1 LSLNPGTER
10 LFGYEQNEIAGEPI
24 TVLLAPE
31 SHAPVLAAIEALAGE
46 ERSATGAETSEV
58 TGRTR
63 AGSPVPLSMT
73 LGAIDTAEPSLCV
86 VIRDI
91 SHQRELEAALASA
104 GLKADDADKQR
115 TDFLARL
122 SHEIRTPL
130 NAIIGFSELMIEE
143 RFGSAG
149 SERHLSYLTDIRD
162 SGRHVLDLVDDLLDL
177 SRTRSGEP
185 AAAPKGLDLNEVV
198 TQGVSALQPVA
209 ARERIVIRTSF
220 ASGLAPV
227 VADETSLRQIVANVL
242 SHAIERSDAGGQ
254 VIASTAVSDSGD
266 VAFRVRDTGPAI
278 NDQEIKAA
286 LQPFRQWP
294 TARRGEG
301 TGLGLPLAKALVE
314 AHRGSFAVTSR
325 PHEGTLVE
333 VLLPALRILPEGA

>member
-1 LSLNPGTER
+1 MTGTNADIDER
-10 LFGYEQNEIAGEPI
+10 KPREHE
-24 TVLLAPE
+24 LARQ
-31 SHAPVLAAIEALAGE
+31 EAELQQAK
-46 ERSATGAETSEV
+46 EV
-58 TGRTR
+58 
-63 AGSPVPLSMT
+63 A
-73 LGAIDTAEPSLCV
+73 
-86 VIRDI
+86 
-91 SHQRELEAALASA
+91 EAANHAKSEFIA
-104 GLKADDADKQR
+104 NM
-115 TDFLARL
+115 

-149 SERHLSYLTDIRD
+149 SERHLSYLTDIRE
-162 SGRHVLDLVDDLLDL
+162 SGRHVLGLLDDLLDL
-177 SRTRSGEP
+177 SRTRSGELPP
-185 AAAPKGLDLNEVV
+185 APRGLDLNEVV

-227 VADETSLRQIVANVL
+227 AADDTSLRQIVANVL

-266 VAFRVRDTGPAI
+266 VAFRVRDTGLAI
-278 NDQEIKAA
+278 SDEEIQAA

-294 TARRGEG
+294 SARRGEG

-333 VLLPALRILPEGA
+333 VLLPALRTPPEGA